1 MIFIQIRYFDY
12 DENRGIQNQMQEQI
26 IETDVLVIGGGGAGE
41 RAALEAKKR
50 GVSTTIVIKGKLGE
64 SGCTARAVSE
74 LSAYSAALGDSDP
87 RDKPYFHFRD
97 TVDQGR
103 FLANQKLIRILA
115 EEAPNRFKELVEMG
129 ARFKKRGDKFE
140 QLLADASSIP
150 RACHFGADT
159 GREIAST
166 LKKEIL
172 RSGIRVIEN
181 ILITKLLT
189 FEKTV
194 VGATGIRMDT
204 DEFVTFKAK
213 SVVLATGGGGQLFSL
228 NAQPPDVTGD
238 GFALA
243 YDTGADLV
251 NMEFIQIGPALV
263 HPVKGYL
270 LVTNFWKL
278 SPRIYNKNK
287 EEILAKYLPPNLSPE
302 EIFIAKQF
310 AFPFMFGYPA
320 MYLDIAMQN
329 EIKKG
334 NGTEHNGIYL
344 DVSHNSLEK
353 IKSEVP
359 VSYKWLKEKGI
370 DISKQPIEIAPVVQC
385 FIGGVSFNEHAES
398 TIPGLYVCGEVSG
411 GAHGAARPGGNLL
424 AISQVFGF
432 IAGREAA
439 KRALPIEKIRI
450 DHSEIEKEKKRIFG
464 WLKKDGKD
472 PEEIIKRIQKIMWE
486 NVSVVRNK
494 GSLEATLK
502 ELDRIKSKD
511 LSAIGISGEENL
523 YKAVVVENMVKVA
536 ELITRAALL
545 RSESRGCHYR
555 EDFPFTDNFHWVKTI
570 HMRLEDGKAK
580 TSLMNPVEVSNF
592 YIKERE
598 ELY

>member
-1 MIFIQIRYFDY
+1 MED
-12 DENRGIQNQMQEQI
+12 QI

-41 RAALEAKKR
+41 RAALEAIKR
-50 GVSTTIVIKGKLGE
+50 GTSTTIVVKGELGE

-103 FLANQKLIRILA
+103 SLANQKLIRILS

-129 ARFKKRGDKFE
+129 ARFKKRGNKFE

-172 RSGIRVIEN
+172 KSEIRVIEN
-181 ILITKLLT
+181 TLITKLLT
-189 FEKTV
+189 FGKTV
-194 VGATGIRMDT
+194 VGATGIKINT
-204 DEFVTFKAK
+204 GEFITFKAK
-213 SVVLATGGGGQLFSL
+213 STVLATGGGGQLFSL

-243 YDTGADLV
+243 YNAGADLI
-251 NMEFIQIGPALV
+251 NMELIQIGPALV
-263 HPVKGYL
+263 HPIKGYL

-278 SPRIYNKNK
+278 NPRIYNKHG
-287 EEILAKYLPPNLSPE
+287 EEIIAKYLPSNLSLE
-302 EIFIAKQF
+302 EIFTAKQF
-310 AFPFMFGYPA
+310 AFPFMFDYPS
-320 MYLDIAMQN
+320 MYLDIAMHT

-334 NGTEHNGIYL
+334 NGTEHNGVYL

-353 IKSEVP
+353 IESEVP
-359 VSYKWLKEKGI
+359 VSYKWLKERGI

-398 TIPGLYVCGEVSG
+398 TVPGLYVCGEVAG

-439 KRALPIEKIRI
+439 KRALPIEKVKI
-450 DHSEIEKEKKRIFG
+450 DNSEIEEEKERIFG
-464 WLKKDGKD
+464 WLKKDSKD
-472 PEEIIKRIQKIMWE
+472 PEEIIKKIQKIMWG
-486 NVSVVRNK
+486 NVSAVRNK
-494 GSLEATLK
+494 NGLESTLK
-502 ELDRIKSKD
+502 ELNYIKNNDLFEVGVSIKKD
-511 LSAIGISGEENL
+511 L
-523 YKAVVVENMVKVA
+523 YKTLIAENMVKVA

-555 EDFPFTDNFHWVKTI
+555 EDFPFTDNFHWLKTI

-580 TSLMNPVEVSNF
+580 TFLMNPIEVNNF
-592 YIKERE
+592 YIKEE
-598 ELY
+598 DEI

>member
-1 MIFIQIRYFDY
+1 MED
-12 DENRGIQNQMQEQI
+12 QI

-41 RAALEAKKR
+41 RAALEAIKR

-97 TVDQGR
+97 SVDQGR
-103 FLANQKLIRILA
+103 ALANQKLIRILS

-129 ARFKKRGDKFE
+129 ARFKKRGEKFE

-166 LKKEIL
+166 LRKQIL
-172 RSGIRVIEN
+172 KSGIEVIEN
-181 ILITKLLT
+181 ILITKLLI
-189 FEKTV
+189 FKKTV

-204 DEFVTFKAK
+204 GEFIIFKAK

-243 YDTGADLV
+243 YNAGADLI
-251 NMEFIQIGPALV
+251 NMELIQIGPALV

-278 SPRIYNKNK
+278 NPRIYNKHG
-287 EEILAKYLPPNLSPE
+287 EEIIAKYSPPNLSLE
-302 EIFIAKQF
+302 EIFTAKQF
-310 AFPFMFGYPA
+310 AFPFMFDYPS
-320 MYLDIAMQN
+320 MYLDIAMHT

-334 NGTEHNGIYL
+334 NGTEHNGVYL

-353 IKSEVP
+353 IESEVP
-359 VSYKWLKEKGI
+359 VSYKWLKERGI
-370 DISKQPIEIAPVVQC
+370 DISQQPIEIAPVVQC
-385 FIGGVSFNEHAES
+385 FIGGVTFNEYAES
-398 TIPGLYVCGEVSG
+398 TVSGLYVCGEVAG

-424 AISQVFGF
+424 AISQVFGY

-439 KRALPIEKIRI
+439 KRALPIEKVKI
-450 DHSEIEKEKKRIFG
+450 DVNEIKEEKEHIFR

-472 PEEIIKRIQKIMWE
+472 PEEIIKKIQKIMWE
-486 NVSVVRNK
+486 NVSAVRNK
-494 GSLEATLK
+494 SGLESTLK
-502 ELDRIKSKD
+502 ELDRIKSMD
-511 LSAIGISGEENL
+511 LSAVGVSGEENL
-523 YKAVVVENMVKVA
+523 YKAAVVENMVKVA
-536 ELITRAALL
+536 ELVTRSALL

-555 EDFPFTDNFHWVKTI
+555 EDLPFTDNYHWVKTI
-570 HMRLEDGKAK
+570 HMRLENEKAK
-580 TSLMNPVEVSNF
+580 TFLMNPIEVNNF
-592 YIKERE
+592 YIKEE
-598 ELY
+598 EEI